1 MTSGRAAILLAMS
14 GQEQQPAEGRGFRFI
29 GVAPHDP
36 VLDPKLEALE
46 AEVERE
52 IEERQRARVAELGEG

>member
-1 MTSGRAAILLAMS
+1 MS